1 MNKTVMIEGMMCGH
15 CQKHVE
21 EALKK
26 LGLNANASFEEGKA
40 WIRNT
45 DIEDSVLV
53 RAIEDAGYTVKE
65 VIND

>member
-1 MNKTVMIEGMMCGH
+1 MNKTVIIEGMMCAH

-40 WIRNT
+40 WIKNT
-45 DIEDSVLV
+45 DIENTIIT
-53 RAIEDAGYTVKE
+53 RAIEDVGYTVKE
-65 VIND
+65 IIND